1 MISSC
6 QDLCLFESSS
16 SENYNEAK
24 LLPELLFFL
33 NLKKHNFRVIGIK
46 NSLMSV
52 AQLAGFCRQ
61 QPLSSAYVF
70 LI

>member
-16 SENYNEAK
+16 YENYNEAE

-33 NLKKHNFRVIGIK
+33 NLKKTCHFRVIDIK

-52 AQLAGFCRQ
+52 A
-61 QPLSSAYVF
+61 
-70 LI
+70 